1 MATTEGVAKRSPAP
15 HDLCAYPSITYD
27 TEFAF
32 HKNIMRTFHAAKLKP
47 DILLSASDA
56 EIIKNGDPQ
65 TAVFSQA

>member
-47 DILLSASDA
+47 DVLLSASDA
-56 EIIKNGDPQ
+56 EIMEKRRPAGHR
-65 TAVFSQA
+65 F